1 MPVEFENIV
10 VDDFSTFQPGRV
22 APHVKIEQLLTQ
34 IGGGG
39 SDGTTF
45 KKRILKAAG
54 WSYPSIHGYAK
65 NPQQAVAA
73 FNCVRDVIN
82 GLDDKVEM
90 AAKLEAAFE
99 REREEA

>member
-1 MPVEFENIV
+1 MEFENIV
-10 VDDFSTFQPGRV
+10 VEDFSTFQPGRI

-39 SDGTTF
+39 TDGMKF

-65 NPQQAVAA
+65 NPEQAVAA
-73 FNCVRDVIN
+73 FNHVRDVIN
-82 GLDDKVEM
+82 GLEDNAEM
-90 AAKLEAAFE
+90 VAKLEAAFE
-99 REREEA
+99 GSAEVV

>member
-1 MPVEFENIV
+1 MELENITLE
-10 VDDFSTFQPGRV
+10 DFTNFQPGKV

-39 SDGTTF
+39 ADGTKF

-65 NPQQAVAA
+65 DPDQAVVA
-73 FNCVRDVIN
+73 FNNVLNVIN
-82 GLDDKVEM
+82 GLEDKAEM
-90 AAKLEAAFE
+90 ATKLEEAFAE
-99 REREEA
+99 VEEAAE